1 MLILPHMFV
10 KAGSNSYS
18 QQQLDVAINFMK
30 VTSEDTVH
38 SILIR
43 FIGSAFP
50 LTSQGFF
57 LNDMRSTKH
66 KEILN

>member
-10 KAGSNSYS
+10 KAGPNSYS

-38 SILIR
+38 NILR

-66 KEILN
+66 KEIFN